1 MEAAPFFPLAPRQ
14 REKGRALLKGGYGL
28 RRMRYR
34 GLSANRFHFDL
45 VAIAYNLR
53 RAAAITP

>member
-1 MEAAPFFPLAPRQ
+1 M
-14 REKGRALLKGGYGL
+14 LKCGYGL